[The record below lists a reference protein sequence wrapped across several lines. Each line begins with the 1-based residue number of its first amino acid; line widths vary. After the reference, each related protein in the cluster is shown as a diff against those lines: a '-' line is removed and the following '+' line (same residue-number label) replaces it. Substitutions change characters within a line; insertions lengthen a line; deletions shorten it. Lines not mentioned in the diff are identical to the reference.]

1 MMRSLISLTS
11 RVVQCC
17 TVQEEG
23 RMKNGGKNEDERRKG
38 RTEGRRGTHD
48 CMSL

>member
-11 RVVQCC
+11 RVVQCY

-23 RMKNGGKNEDERRKG
+23 RKESGRMKNEEEQR
-38 RTEGRRGTHD
+38 EGRGEERYT
-48 CMSL
+48 